1 VSTELHRPSDLQQ
14 ERIAYRR
21 GKAIR
26 SVLLAAGSTA
36 VVGVL
41 LVVAVTGS
49 PGWDRVKGSFFS
61 WQIAKESFPAVVEGL
76 WLNIRMLVVCAVLA
90 LALGLLIA
98 VLRTLRGPVF
108 FPVRAMATLYTYA
121 FRGVP
126 LIIVIYLFAFG
137 IPGLRLQGTPN
148 VYVLGGAA
156 LVVTYGAYLAEVFRA
171 GIESVHPSQLAAA
184 RSLGLTYR
192 QTMRHVVLPQAV
204 RRVAPPLLND
214 TVALQKDVG
223 LVSLAGPIDA
233 VRAAQIATAENFNY
247 TPYIVAA
254 VLFVLLA
261 LPLIAVTDW
270 VAIDKVRKVFGA
282 SVVLDDLRLAV
293 DEHQVVALIGASGSG
308 KSTLLRCVN
317 LLEQIDD
324 GAIHLDGE
332 DITDPRVNPDEV
344 RQRIGMV
351 FQSYNLFPHMTV
363 LDNITLAP
371 TRVHRKAA
379 GEAREQAME
388 WLNRVGLG
396 DKSGSYPD
404 RLSGGQQQRVAIVRA
419 LVNSPRLLLLDEV
432 TSALDPELVGEVLTM
447 IRDLKD
453 EGMTMVLATH
463 EMGFA
468 RQVAD
473 QVVFLDGGRV
483 LESGPP
489 ARVLGDPTEPRT
501 RQFLARIIEAGR
513 L

>member
-1 VSTELHRPSDLQQ
+1 MSAGPFRPSDVQL

-21 GKAIR
+21 RQTVR
-26 SVLLAAGSTA
+26 SVLIAAVSTA

-49 PGWDRVKGSFFS
+49 PGWDRVRGSFFS
-61 WQIAKESFPAVVEGL
+61 ARIARESFPAVLEGL

-90 LALGLLIA
+90 LALGLLVA

-108 FPVRAMATLYTYA
+108 FPVRALATGYTYM
-121 FRGVP
+121 FRGIP

-137 IPGLRLQGTPN
+137 IPGLRLQGTPD

-156 LVVTYGAYLAEVFRA
+156 LVITYGAYLAEVFRA
-171 GIESVHPSQLAAA
+171 GIESVHPSQLAAS

-270 VAIDKVRKVFGA
+270 VT
-282 SVVLDDLRLAV
+282 LRA
-293 DEHQVVALIGASGSG
+293 A
-308 KSTLLRCVN
+308 R
-317 LLEQIDD
+317 
-324 GAIHLDGE
+324 
-332 DITDPRVNPDEV
+332 
-344 RQRIGMV
+344 RQ
-351 FQSYNLFPHMTV
+351 N
-363 LDNITLAP
+363 
-371 TRVHRKAA
+371 A
-379 GEAREQAME
+379 G
-388 WLNRVGLG
+388 V
-396 DKSGSYPD
+396 
-404 RLSGGQQQRVAIVRA
+404 
-419 LVNSPRLLLLDEV
+419 
-432 TSALDPELVGEVLTM
+432 
-447 IRDLKD
+447 
-453 EGMTMVLATH
+453 
-463 EMGFA
+463 
-468 RQVAD
+468 
-473 QVVFLDGGRV
+473 
-483 LESGPP
+483 
-489 ARVLGDPTEPRT
+489 
-501 RQFLARIIEAGR
+501 
-513 L
+513 

>member
-1 VSTELHRPSDLQQ
+1 
-14 ERIAYRR
+14 
-21 GKAIR
+21 
-26 SVLLAAGSTA
+26 VLLAAVSTA

-41 LVVAVTGS
+41 LVLGVTGS
-49 PGWDRVKGSFFS
+49 PGWARVKDSFFNV
-61 WQIAKESFPAVVEGL
+61 QIARDSLSAVLEGL

-137 IPGLRLQGTPN
+137 VPGLRLQGTPG

-156 LVVTYGAYLAEVFRA
+156 LVITYGAYLAEVFRA

-192 QTMRHVVLPQAV
+192 QTMRYVVLPQAV

-270 VAIDKVRKVFGA
+270 VT
-282 SVVLDDLRLAV
+282 LRA
-293 DEHQVVALIGASGSG
+293 A
-308 KSTLLRCVN
+308 R
-317 LLEQIDD
+317 
-324 GAIHLDGE
+324 
-332 DITDPRVNPDEV
+332 
-344 RQRIGMV
+344 RQ
-351 FQSYNLFPHMTV
+351 N
-363 LDNITLAP
+363 
-371 TRVHRKAA
+371 A
-379 GEAREQAME
+379 G
-388 WLNRVGLG
+388 
-396 DKSGSYPD
+396 
-404 RLSGGQQQRVAIVRA
+404 
-419 LVNSPRLLLLDEV
+419 
-432 TSALDPELVGEVLTM
+432 T
-447 IRDLKD
+447 
-453 EGMTMVLATH
+453 
-463 EMGFA
+463 
-468 RQVAD
+468 
-473 QVVFLDGGRV
+473 
-483 LESGPP
+483 
-489 ARVLGDPTEPRT
+489 
-501 RQFLARIIEAGR
+501 
-513 L
+513 